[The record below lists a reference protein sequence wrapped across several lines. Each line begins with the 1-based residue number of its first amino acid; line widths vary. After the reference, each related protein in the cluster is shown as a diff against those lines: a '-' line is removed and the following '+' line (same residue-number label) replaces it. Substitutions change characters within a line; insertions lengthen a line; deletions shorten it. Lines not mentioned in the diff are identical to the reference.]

1 MWNITSNDVQ
11 QAKDQLQHRRA
22 EIEQRY
28 AEEKQA
34 LDAETAVIET
44 LERAASAFALKR
56 GREDAA
62 AAVDAGGNGPL
73 HSREAGDPF
82 EASDTPEDDAV
93 AAAEPSAEPDPPAAG
108 DVGNSLDILKPG
120 SRWRLYRGNRPPE
133 PEESSG
139 NAFPTAG

>member
-62 AAVDAGGNGPL
+62 AAVEPAETGP
-73 HSREAGDPF
+73 STAEAGDPF